1 MGDLAKEL
9 EGLSDK
15 DLFDAVA
22 TVEAELAKA
31 KAALALKAPK
41 LTKTEGVTACFE
53 GTPIDCGAVADVV
66 IATYV
71 QSLSTPELE
80 AVKAKTEAD
89 LAAASSAL
97 AAKQSAAA
105 KASSALPPATP
116 SSLQTA
122 SSDVL
127 NQMAETLSPVIAKG
141 GALLEEVS
149 DKTGVP
155 RSTIAA
161 GLVGGAIAAGVRQ
174 AHWISA
180 ACRLPGRT
188 CAALVPTETRPT
200 AVDARTRVLCRLCIR
215 SSLLT
220 DTPLDP
226 HPLAIGVALV
236 SAFSRKR

>member
-1 MGDLAKEL
+1 MGDLAKGL

-22 TVEAELAKA
+22 RVEAELAKA

-41 LTKTEGVTACFE
+41 LTKTEGVKAIFE

-105 KASSALPPATP
+105 KASSAAAKASSALPPLTP
-116 SSLQTA
+116 SSLQSA

-141 GALLEEVS
+141 GAMLEEVS

-161 GLVGGAIAAGVRQ
+161 GLVGGAIAAGV
-174 AHWISA
+174 
-180 ACRLPGRT
+180 
-188 CAALVPTETRPT
+188 
-200 AVDARTRVLCRLCIR
+200 
-215 SSLLT
+215 
-220 DTPLDP
+220 
-226 HPLAIGVALV
+226 ALV